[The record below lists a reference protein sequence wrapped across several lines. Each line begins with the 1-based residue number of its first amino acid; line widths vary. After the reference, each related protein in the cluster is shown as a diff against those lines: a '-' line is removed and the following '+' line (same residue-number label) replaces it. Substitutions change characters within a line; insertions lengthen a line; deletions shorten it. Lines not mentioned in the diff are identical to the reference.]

1 MYNNMIDSTPPKY
14 DHNKCN
20 DNHNENDNFEKPSE
34 GVTNSYFIYNF
45 QPILKYISLIHKKGR
60 F

>member
-1 MYNNMIDSTPPKY
+1 MIDSTPPKY

-60 F
+60 V